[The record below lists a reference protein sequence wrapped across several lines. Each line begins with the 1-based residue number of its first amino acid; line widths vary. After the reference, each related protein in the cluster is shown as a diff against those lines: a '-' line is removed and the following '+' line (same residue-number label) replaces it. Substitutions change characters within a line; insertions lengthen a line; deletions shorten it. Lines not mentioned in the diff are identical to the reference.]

1 MAGQPI
7 VIDVLAFICLSAADI
22 AHCYLPAM
30 QRRRTAEDELNMREV
45 YTEGDLISV
54 SPNSDAWSHCSGCV
68 AISSVQMY
76 TIILSKHVKGCQD
89 RPHLAACTLASFLQC
104 QLAYTAGRIS
114 Q

>member
-54 SPNSDAWSHCSGCV
+54 SPNSDCV
-68 AISSVQMY
+68 ESLLWLRRNLRADVY
-76 TIILSKHVKGCQD
+76 KILSKHVKGCQD

-104 QLAYTAGRIS
+104 QLAYTAGRLS